1 MGSDQR
7 ERNGLID
14 ERAAAYHL
22 DQKSTIRFYLD
33 IFFDLM
39 DLAKWSKLLDLKLL
53 IEPTWLKDTQ
63 VKAEHHQMTKQVP
76 KESISISL
84 SKVTYHHIFQ
94 RCTIFNDDVN
104 INTKKELA

>member
-39 DLAKWSKLLDLKLL
+39 DVAK
-53 IEPTWLKDTQ
+53 
-63 VKAEHHQMTKQVP
+63 
-76 KESISISL
+76 
-84 SKVTYHHIFQ
+84 
-94 RCTIFNDDVN
+94 
-104 INTKKELA
+104 